1 MKRLV
6 KTLSL
11 AIVVLLIS
19 AVASAQSVEDVTL
32 TVSSD
37 GVTKDEA
44 VKNALRSAIEQAFG
58 TFVSANTTILNDELV
73 KDEVVT
79 LSNGNIKNY
88 KEVSSVQLPNGN
100 TFVTLSA
107 TVSLSKL
114 TSYAKSKGST
124 CEFTGATF
132 SANMKLYE
140 LNKQNEEKII
150 KNMFATMEKLYM
162 VGFDYTI
169 KVSNQK
175 SDGTL
180 TVEIEATPN
189 NKAVQAN
196 NLFWTTINKIK
207 LDKK

>member
-19 AVASAQSVEDVTL
+19 AVASAQSVEDISL

-124 CEFTGATF
+124 CEFAGATF
-132 SANMKLYE
+132 GANLKLMELNIENTKKVLDNLIIQLKELAPYMYDYE
-140 LNKQNEEKII
+140 LKLGEPTAKGNI
-150 KNMFATMEKLYM
+150 KATVY
-162 VGFDYTI
+162 
-169 KVSNQK
+169 
-175 SDGTL
+175 
-180 TVEIEATPN
+180 
-189 NKAVQAN
+189 
-196 NLFWTTINKIK
+196 
-207 LDKK
+207 